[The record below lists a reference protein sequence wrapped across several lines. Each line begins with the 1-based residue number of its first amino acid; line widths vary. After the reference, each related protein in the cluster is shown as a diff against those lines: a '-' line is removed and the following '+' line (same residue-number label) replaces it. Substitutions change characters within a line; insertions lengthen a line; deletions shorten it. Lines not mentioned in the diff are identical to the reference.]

1 MFLCKL
7 TVIKEKQ
14 KKKSCEILWHILF
27 IPMNLDSLWSFFFA
41 SSLLQGLGMSWGQ
54 GSQWGALAR
63 TFPQSSWLVLQT
75 RREMS
80 LPPAPLLLSSQPNPK
95 LSFITWR
102 VK

>member
-7 TVIKEKQ
+7 TVIKEKH
-14 KKKSCEILWHILF
+14 KRKSCGILWHILF
-27 IPMNLDSLWSFFFA
+27 IPMNLDSVFSFV
-41 SSLLQGLGMSWGQ
+41 SSLLQGLGASWGQ

-80 LPPAPLLLSSQPNPK
+80 LPSAPLLLC
-95 LSFITWR
+95 
-102 VK
+102 